1 MTTCGVSTAHQFAAV
16 NPGGCT
22 RVERPVRKG
31 ATASFLAIQLVD
43 GAAAKDVRSGHGG
56 PADPIEQGGSIWGN
70 RNRLWGGSSESSAPT
85 TTVITACA
93 AIQRRTTSTNRRA
106 KCWLAGPAVISSGP
120 SSGHRITRTRRP
132 SMIGRNSST
141 NMANSTEPSP
151 LGALRNGSVP
161 VVQFSN
167 IASESAGDAKPDI
180 GGKPDH
186 HGINEF
192 RVAVDPGALH
202 PSVSSRR
209 PPASPVARA
218 RKQGGLRV
226 QYDFPA
232 RRALSRF
239 SSPSAAPGP
248 IFKLHQALW
257 PHNHRSPQSKAG
269 CGDSGRPLSL
279 F

>member
-1 MTTCGVSTAHQFAAV
+1 MTGPSFRIVELARATVPA
-16 NPGGCT
+16 
-22 RVERPVRKG
+22 ERPRPGHGRFFVWHDL
-31 ATASFLAIQLVD
+31 T
-43 GAAAKDVRSGHGG
+43 GAAATDVRSGHGG

-93 AIQRRTTSTNRRA
+93 AIQPRTTKTNHRA

-248 IFKLHQALW
+248 VSSSIRPCGRTTTGAPNRRPAVVTAAGLY
-257 PHNHRSPQSKAG
+257 RSFDKFIEG
-269 CGDSGRPLSL
+269 
-279 F
+279 